1 MTASS
6 AILESAIECTRLGLS
21 VHFQK
26 GKNAFEQGWHSGP
39 PKTEIQLRR
48 DYQTG
53 WNIGFQTGHRS
64 KLNGLPVGV
73 LDPDLRSNDPR
84 HAAEMDAA
92 LRELVGSIEPT
103 VRTGSGGSHF
113 YFLMDGNSLPRKTLV
128 LRQSKDEVEW
138 QEDGKAK
145 AAPAWRIE
153 FLWAGH
159 ACTLPPSIH
168 PETGKPYVWVN
179 SGLSKVGPPP
189 DTLLEALQAAERTDN
204 PSPGDW
210 PKREPI
216 VGELKPVKPFDS
228 ILLPEALRPWVMD
241 EARRMPCPPDFV
253 AATVIVALSILIG
266 AQCAIK
272 PKPND
277 TWLVV
282 PNLWGGIV
290 GDPSAK
296 KTPAANAA
304 MKPLDRLVAIAQKI
318 FENEM
323 RRHQVEELAHEARV
337 NALKDKLKAAA
348 KDRSKGDPE
357 ITAGELQ
364 ALLDQAPKKPM
375 LRRFKTND
383 PTVESLGELLRN
395 NPRGLLVFRDEIV
408 GLLASWEKDG
418 REGDRA
424 FYLEAYN
431 GNASF
436 DVDRIGR
443 GHVHIPNLCASL
455 FGGIQPDKLAGYL
468 RMTTRSLDNDGLF
481 QRFQVLVYPDPQ
493 VWEWRDEAPDKY
505 ARDRAYEI
513 FEQLA
518 HFDPVFWGAI
528 PKGEHDKFHTFQF
541 NGEAQRIFIAWSNDL
556 YRTKIENEDDA
567 IIRQHLAKYDSLFC
581 SLALIFHLID
591 CAAHG
596 LRGPV
601 SKASA
606 IRAAAW
612 CDYLESH
619 ARRCYGLLRDAGLR
633 AAKTLAR
640 KLERGDLK
648 TGFTAHEIR
657 RHQWSN
663 LLTPEDTESALDWL
677 EESGWIRRM
686 PPPAGR
692 NRGGRPT
699 VRYEIHPDLPLEAGK

>member
-1 MTASS
+1 
-6 AILESAIECTRLGLS
+6 
-21 VHFQK
+21 
-26 GKNAFEQGWHSGP
+26 
-39 PKTEIQLRR
+39 
-48 DYQTG
+48 
-53 WNIGFQTGHRS
+53 
-64 KLNGLPVGV
+64 
-73 LDPDLRSNDPR
+73 
-84 HAAEMDAA
+84 
-92 LRELVGSIEPT
+92 
-103 VRTGSGGSHF
+103 
-113 YFLMDGNSLPRKTLV
+113 
-128 LRQSKDEVEW
+128 
-138 QEDGKAK
+138 
-145 AAPAWRIE
+145 
-153 FLWAGH
+153 
-159 ACTLPPSIH
+159 
-168 PETGKPYVWVN
+168 
-179 SGLSKVGPPP
+179 
-189 DTLLEALQAAERTDN
+189 
-204 PSPGDW
+204 
-210 PKREPI
+210 
-216 VGELKPVKPFDS
+216 
-228 ILLPEALRPWVMD
+228 
-241 EARRMPCPPDFV
+241 MPCPPDFV

-266 AQCAIK
+266 ARCAIK

-318 FENEM
+318 FEDEM
-323 RRHQVEELAHEARV
+323 RRHQVEELAHDARV

-348 KDRSKGDPE
+348 KDRSKGDPK
-357 ITAGELQ
+357 IIAGELQ

-383 PTVESLGELLRN
+383 PTVESLGELLRD

-518 HFDPVFWGAI
+518 NFNPVFWGAI
-528 PKGEHDKFHTFQF
+528 PKGEHDKFHTFRS
-541 NGEAQRIFIAWSNDL
+541 GTKRKSIFIAWSIDL
-556 YRTKIENEDDA
+556 YRKKMRIEDDA

-648 TGFTAHEIR
+648 TGFTAHEVR
-657 RHQWSN
+657 RRQWSN
-663 LLTPEDTESALDWL
+663 LQTPEDVGSALDWL
-677 EESGWIRRM
+677 EDLAWIRRM

-692 NRGGRPT
+692 SRGGRPT